1 MTLNSFYFPI
11 FFAMLCLV
19 LLAIQILGRQSDK
32 ARRVQVWTL
41 CIFSYIFLA
50 ISDWRFAAILFL
62 TTVISYSAARI
73 IGCDKFNDR
82 RLHNRKKI
90 FFTFA
95 IILLV
100 AELGVFKYCNF
111 FIESFAHI
119 LRIQAIRLNLILP
132 LGLSFYI
139 FTIIGYLA
147 DIYNGKIRAEKNFI
161 DYTLF
166 TSYFPKIISGPI
178 ERAENFIPQ
187 VKNYG
192 GLSTENFKSG
202 IQIFVFGLFKKI
214 VLADHLSVFVDDV
227 FRAPAAFSSATVLFG
242 ILSYSFQIYFD
253 FSGYS
258 DMAIGS
264 SKILGI
270 NLQRNFNL
278 PYLARNSSE
287 FWARWHISL
296 SSWLKDYIYIPLG
309 GSRKGHARTY
319 LNLVVVML
327 ASGIWHGAGWTFIIW
342 GLFHAIWSCLGRMI
356 KSVFKEN
363 TLCIFNIATTV
374 VNFIFVSL
382 AWVFFRAES
391 ISKALLVLKSAF
403 SFQTGISQPYTWT
416 FFAVVIL
423 LIATLVAWK
432 KSSKQ
437 KENNKNH
444 IEGFYP
450 LLDLSK
456 VWNLTLFFF
465 MVGVT
470 IILGYYGNTAFIYGK
485 F

>member
-11 FFAMLCLV
+11 FFATLCL
-19 LLAIQILGRQSDK
+19 LLFAIQIFGRRSET
-32 ARRVQVWTL
+32 ANRIQVWIL
-41 CIFSYIFLA
+41 CIFSYIFLT

-62 TTVISYSAARI
+62 TTSFSYIAARKI
-73 IGCDKFNDR
+73 DSEESQGN
-82 RLHNRKKI
+82 KKI
-90 FFTFA
+90 YFVFTVV
-95 IILLV
+95 LLV
-100 AELGVFKYCNF
+100 TELGIFKYCNF
-111 FIESFAHI
+111 FIESFAKIFQTKTTH
-119 LRIQAIRLNLILP
+119 LNIILP

-147 DIYNGKIRAEKNFI
+147 DIYTGKIRAEKNFI
-161 DYTLF
+161 DYILF
-166 TSYFPKIISGPI
+166 TSYLPKIISGPI
-178 ERAENFIPQ
+178 ERAGNFLPQ
-187 VKNYG
+187 IKNYK
-192 GLSTENFKSG
+192 GLSAENLKSG
-202 IQIFVFGLFKKI
+202 LQIFVFGLFKKI

-227 FRAPAAFSSATVLFG
+227 FRAPTAFSYATVLLG
-242 ILSYSFQIYFD
+242 VLSYSLQIYFD

-258 DMAIGS
+258 DMAIGV

-287 FWARWHISL
+287 FWSRWHISL

-309 GSRKGHARTY
+309 GSRKENVRTY
-319 LNLVVVML
+319 LNLVIVML
-327 ASGIWHGAGWTFIIW
+327 VSGIWHGAGWTFIIW
-342 GLFHAIWSCLGRMI
+342 GLLHAVWSCVGRAT
-356 KSVFKEN
+356 KNVFK
-363 TLCIFNIATTV
+363 TRFSHAFNIATVTM
-374 VNFIFVSL
+374 NFIFVSL
-382 AWVFFRAES
+382 AWVFFRAENL
-391 ISKALLVLKSAF
+391 SKALLVFKCAF
-403 SFQTGISQPYTWT
+403 SFQTGISQPYTWS

-444 IEGFYP
+444 IEGFYL